1 MVRSLRV
8 SPPGTINNLSGEVEE
23 MIGERTRSDIR
34 RSGEVASEINVG
46 SHVDDKG
53 RHPEGDVRDDEI
65 GDVLED
71 IVIGP
76 EGKDVDIISEGDTI
90 TNNQDDPEIVIPDSQ
105 DDAEIDDFGRL
116 WMTMRATIQYL
127 QEYSRANNIIGLDSG
142 ERPLSLSYWR
152 LLCRVN
158 VDWITRPLMEA
169 IPPVGKNRRDD
180 EYLSFMADFGK
191 QAFELQRRSASPARA
206 SLGTEVDRYYGI
218 QVSRHSSPWIMID
231 DDDDRWMMEKKK

>member
-1 MVRSLRV
+1 
-8 SPPGTINNLSGEVEE
+8 

-76 EGKDVDIISEGDTI
+76 EGKDVDIISDGDII

-116 WMTMRATIQYL
+116 WMATRATLQYL

-169 IPPVGKNRRDD
+169 IPPVVRKLFEKDTPELKEWSTLPDGESEDRMGICVDKEKAGVTTNTCPSWPTLASGPSNCNGAQRLRR
-180 EYLSFMADFGK
+180 GPVWGQK
-191 QAFELQRRSASPARA
+191 
-206 SLGTEVDRYYGI
+206 
-218 QVSRHSSPWIMID
+218 
-231 DDDDRWMMEKKK
+231 

>member
-1 MVRSLRV
+1 
-8 SPPGTINNLSGEVEE
+8 

-76 EGKDVDIISEGDTI
+76 EGKDVDIISDGDII

-116 WMTMRATIQYL
+116 WMATRATLQYL

-169 IPPVGKNRRDD
+169 IPPVVRKLFEKDTPELKEWSTLPDGESEDRMGICVDKF
-180 EYLSFMADFGK
+180 LFM
-191 QAFELQRRSASPARA
+191 L
-206 SLGTEVDRYYGI
+206 L
-218 QVSRHSSPWIMID
+218 
-231 DDDDRWMMEKKK
+231 